1 MTDEDIT
8 MEPQEAPKEEWG
20 NDISPDQDGKLFKK
34 IIQDGVGEGQ
44 PKKGDEVFVH
54 YTGRLLD
61 GTVFDSSV
69 ERNELFSFKLGEGKV
84 NLVNHPHDSCHG
96 YSSSHV
102 CTVEPLYSNPLNKVT
117 TVLTIL

>member
-1 MTDEDIT
+1 MTDEDMSIET
-8 MEPQEAPKEEWG
+8 REAPKEEWG

-34 IIQDGVGEGQ
+34 IIQEGIGEGQ

-69 ERNELFSFKLGEGKV
+69 ERNELFNFKLGEGKV
-84 NLVNHPHDSCHG
+84 NLVKIHLI
-96 YSSSHV
+96 V
-102 CTVEPLYSNPLNKVT
+102 AMVTVARMCNLINICIV
-117 TVLTIL
+117 